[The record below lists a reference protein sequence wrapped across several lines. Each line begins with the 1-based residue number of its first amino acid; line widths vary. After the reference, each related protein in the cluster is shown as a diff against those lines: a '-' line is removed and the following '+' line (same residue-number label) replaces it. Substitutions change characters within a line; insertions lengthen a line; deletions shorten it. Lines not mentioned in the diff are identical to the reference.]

1 MADAL
6 LATAIDIPSDVVQNV
21 VEYEPTLTGVISCRC
36 VCWRW
41 HDAVS
46 DAFGFLNARCWD
58 SLVYSDDESVWDALE
73 DHFGAKQFRKT
84 PKMAALCLRHRL
96 TSFEWSEMQLHEF
109 CQLLQ
114 DLRLELLLSPS
125 GTNTTLQRLV
135 LANVRANV
143 SLVVRL
149 QALRVLELTLV
160 PVRNADLDEV
170 CSSPTLTTLALINCC
185 TDVTDFSCV
194 QRLAT
199 LRELRLT
206 RASVST
212 LVVHSSTEKIVLDT
226 CHGVPAGLRSMG
238 SGLVLLKSR

>member
-1 MADAL
+1 
-6 LATAIDIPSDVVQNV
+6 
-21 VEYEPTLTGVISCRC
+21 
-36 VCWRW
+36 
-41 HDAVS
+41 
-46 DAFGFLNARCWD
+46 
-58 SLVYSDDESVWDALE
+58 
-73 DHFGAKQFRKT
+73 
-84 PKMAALCLRHRL
+84 
-96 TSFEWSEMQLHEF
+96 MQLHEF

-125 GTNTTLQRLV
+125 GTNSTLQRLV

-143 SLVVRL
+143 SLVERF

-185 TDVTDFSCV
+185 SDVTDFSCV

-212 LVVHSSTEKIVLDT
+212 LVVHSSMEKIVLDT

-238 SGLVLLKSR
+238 SGLQLLKSR